1 MKARIRK
8 LLILIVLAAFAAV
21 LTAGAAYAEGE
32 AFLGVKLPPL
42 SSENTGSECS
52 ASGSVAADALRYAA
66 DADFAVLPSGMLA
79 GGLEQGFLTREQLEA
94 VVDGDAAAAVAGVT
108 PARLKAVLEN
118 SVSHIVTD
126 METET
131 IDRSASDWE
140 GFAQV
145 SGLVFKYDASAPAGE
160 RVVWIKLPDGT
171 ALDLSDDTTVYRLA
185 STEAVLSGSLG
196 YPVFADAQTLDIGLV
211 DALESYIADCGT
223 EIRTEDLERITA
235 IGAGE
240 NQLIG
245 ILPVPVLIAAAVV
258 LIALFAAL
266 RLKPVWDEY
275 HFEGEMK

>member
-1 MKARIRK
+1 MTTRIHR
-8 LLILIVLAAFAAV
+8 LLIFIVLAAAAAA
-21 LTAGAAYAEGE
+21 LTAGAAFAEGD

-42 SSENTGSECS
+42 SSENAGSECS
-52 ASGSVAADALRYAA
+52 ASGCVAADAVRYAA
-66 DADFAVLPSGMLA
+66 NADFAVLPSGVLA
-79 GGLEQGFLTREQLEA
+79 GDLEQGFLTREQLEA
-94 VVDGDAAAAVAGVT
+94 VFSGDMAVAAAGVT

-118 SVSHIVTD
+118 AVSHIVTD

-131 IDRSASDWE
+131 IDRTASDWE

-145 SGLVFKYDASAPAGE
+145 SGLVFKYDASAPVGE

-171 ALDLSDDTTVYRLA
+171 KLDLSDDTTVYRLA
-185 STEAVLSGSLG
+185 STEAVLSGELG
-196 YPVFADAQTLDIGLV
+196 YPVFADAQTLDASLA
-211 DALESYIADCGT
+211 DALEGYITDCGT
-223 EIRTEDLERITA
+223 EIYPEDFGRITA

-245 ILPVPVLIAAAVV
+245 ILPVPVLAAAFAV
-258 LIALFAAL
+258 LIVLFAAL